1 MTGTAAYEDKNVG
14 KNKTVTFT
22 GFALTGSAAGNYQL
36 TAQPESV
43 TADITAKAVTI
54 TGVTVEPTKVYDG
67 TTAAKIT
74 SAGTLSANY
83 DGENLTIVTG
93 SAAYDDKNVGTGKT
107 VTFTGF
113 ALNGSAAGNY
123 SLTAQP
129 DSVKASIT
137 AKGVTITGV
146 TVEPTKVYD
155 GETVAKITNSGTL
168 SANYDGKNLTIV
180 TGIAAYEDKNVGT
193 GKTVTFADF
202 ALSGSAAGNYQLTA
216 QPVSV
221 TADIT
226 AKPVTIGGVT
236 VEPTKVY
243 DGETTATITDS
254 GTLSDNYDGENLTI
268 VTGSAAYADKNVG
281 KNKTVTFTGFAL
293 SGSAAGNYQLTAQP
307 ESVKADITA
316 KPVTINGVTVEPTKV
331 YDGETTAT
339 ITNSGTLSANYDGE
353 NLTIV
358 TGTAAYDDKNVGTA
372 KTVTFTGFA
381 LDGSAAGNY
390 QLTAQPESVTAD
402 ITAKPVTIT
411 GATVEATKV
420 YDGTTVAKI
429 TDSGTLSDNYDG
441 KNLTIVTGTAAYED
455 KNVGTAKTVTFADFA
470 LSGSAAGNYQLTA
483 QPEAVTADI
492 TAKTVTI
499 DDLRIKDKLYDGL
512 TTAEIDGTPTLV
524 GLVEGDQLQLVC
536 GTPTFDS
543 AAIGKNIPVTFTA
556 FALLGDSV
564 TVGNYALTQPAG
576 ITGNIGEYIAG
587 GSEYSV
593 NSNDWLN
600 AEFVV
605 TANKGY
611 LLSRTGAVDGAWVE
625 RLTAAEETAAGTLT
639 FFVKDLATGAISAAV
654 TEQYKIDMT
663 APTGQVS
670 LNGRSA
676 FQTVLNQIS
685 FGLFFRDE
693 VTAELTA
700 EDDASGIRSVQYYR
714 ADSILSAEEVLA
726 ITDWTEGRSLGLA
739 AEDAE
744 RFVIYVRVEDNA
756 GNVTYLGSD
765 GAVFDTTAPRITGV
779 ENGGSYYVTR
789 KVTVVDENLA
799 AVTVNGSDVESV
811 FTLAGDVAATYVIS
825 AADKAGNV
833 TEFTVTMQPISSIT
847 DAVAGLTKENVK
859 SSDQAALAE
868 TEGLLTGIDTENAT
882 QAESDKLQAAAEN
895 CRQLQARIA
904 EVAEEIARLT
914 DAVNAYDSG
923 SVTSSDK
930 AAIEQLVADL
940 DVLLNGDNLT
950 DPERSALENLKAK
963 ALALLE
969 RIAAAAAPVE
979 SPEVAQVKDI
989 TTDNVT
995 SQDKEKLEQ
1004 AERTLEEALES
1015 FDGNYTPAERAD
1027 LEKRLADVK
1036 EALGTIK
1043 NVEDAAREI
1052 GQLPA
1057 VEDVKLSNKDQVT
1070 KAQETLERLTA
1081 HEKDMLGSDAV
1092 SKVNALAERI
1102 AKLEKNSFDPQI
1114 IEGAG
1119 QTWHAGKDAD
1129 ARFRSSAEFEEFLK
1143 VLVDGTEL
1151 QPAHYTVYAGSTV
1164 VELKSAYLET
1174 LAVGEHTLSIVSQN
1188 GTATTTFTVERNT
1201 VPDPT
1206 PTPTPTPEPTPTPA
1220 PEPTPTGDSTNFAL
1234 WIALLFV
1241 SGGVVTGTILVGK
1254 RRSEEE

>member
-1 MTGTAAYEDKNVG
+1 M
-14 KNKTVTFT
+14 
-22 GFALTGSAAGNYQL
+22 
-36 TAQPESV
+36 
-43 TADITAKAVTI
+43 
-54 TGVTVEPTKVYDG
+54 TVEPTKVYDG

-74 SAGTLSANY
+74 N
-83 DGENLTIVTG
+83 
-93 SAAYDDKNVGTGKT
+93 
-107 VTFTGF
+107 
-113 ALNGSAAGNY
+113 
-123 SLTAQP
+123 
-129 DSVKASIT
+129 
-137 AKGVTITGV
+137 
-146 TVEPTKVYD
+146 
-155 GETVAKITNSGTL
+155 
-168 SANYDGKNLTIV
+168 
-180 TGIAAYEDKNVGT
+180 
-193 GKTVTFADF
+193 
-202 ALSGSAAGNYQLTA
+202 
-216 QPVSV
+216 
-221 TADIT
+221 
-226 AKPVTIGGVT
+226 
-236 VEPTKVY
+236 
-243 DGETTATITDS
+243 S
-254 GTLSDNYDGENLTI
+254 GTLSDNYDGE
-268 VTGSAAYADKNVG
+268 
-281 KNKTVTFTGFAL
+281 
-293 SGSAAGNYQLTAQP
+293 
-307 ESVKADITA
+307 
-316 KPVTINGVTVEPTKV
+316 
-331 YDGETTAT
+331 
-339 ITNSGTLSANYDGE
+339 
-353 NLTIV
+353 
-358 TGTAAYDDKNVGTA
+358 
-372 KTVTFTGFA
+372 
-381 LDGSAAGNY
+381 
-390 QLTAQPESVTAD
+390 
-402 ITAKPVTIT
+402 
-411 GATVEATKV
+411 
-420 YDGTTVAKI
+420 
-429 TDSGTLSDNYDG
+429 
-441 KNLTIVTGTAAYED
+441 NLTIVTGTAAYED
-455 KNVGTAKTVTFADFA
+455 KNVGTAKTVTFAGFT
-470 LSGSAAGNYQLTA
+470 LGGSAAGNYALTA
-483 QPEAVTADI
+483 QPESVTADI
-492 TAKTVTI
+492 TAKAVTI
-499 DDLRIKDKLYDGL
+499 DNLRIKDKLYDGL

-524 GLVEGDQLQLVC
+524 GLVEGDRLQLVC
-536 GTPTFDS
+536 GTPTFGS
-543 AAIGKNIPVTFTA
+543 AAIGKNIPVTFTS
-556 FALLGDSV
+556 FALQGDSV

-576 ITGNIGEYIAG
+576 ITGNIGECIAG

-593 NSNDWLN
+593 NSNEWLN

-611 LLSRTGAVDGAWVE
+611 LLSQTGAVDGAWVE

-700 EDDASGIRSVQYYR
+700 ADDASGIRSVQYYR

-765 GAVFDTTAPRITGV
+765 GAVFDTAAPRITGV
-779 ENGGSYYVTR
+779 ENGGSYYVTQ

-799 AVTVNGSDVESV
+799 AVTVNGSNVESV

-847 DAVAGLTKENVK
+847 DAVADLTKENVK

-868 TEGLLTGIDTENAT
+868 TEGLLTGIDTESAA

-895 CRQLQARIA
+895 CRQLQAHIA

-923 SVTSSDK
+923 SVTSGNK
-930 AAIEQLVADL
+930 AAIEQLAADL

-950 DPERSALENLKAK
+950 DPERSALEELKAK

-995 SQDKEKLEQ
+995 SQNKGELEQ
-1004 AERTLEEALES
+1004 AERTLQEALES
-1015 FDGNYTPAERAD
+1015 FDGNYTTAERAD

-1057 VEDVKLSNKDQVT
+1057 VEDVKLSSKDQVA

-1102 AKLEKNSFDPQI
+1102 AELEKNSFDPQI

-1119 QTWHAGKDAD
+1119 QVWHADKAAD
-1129 ARFRSSAEFEEFLK
+1129 ALFRSSAEFEEFLK

-1174 LAVGEHTLSIVSQN
+1174 LAAGEHTLSIVSQN

-1206 PTPTPTPEPTPTPA
+1206 PTPTPAPEPTPTPT
-1220 PEPTPTGDSTNFAL
+1220 PDPTPTGDSTNFAL